1 MISYEV
7 GKRYDA
13 AIRGEGTQFDLAD
26 DGAFLAVYFS
36 RPDEKEVAQFGAE
49 NPFEFRFV
57 TLQDIMMCVF
67 RIGSLNWMDASYTPH
82 LSQNL
87 TKFTLPNEGEGLSL
101 TLSLFDCSNGEL
113 KKLRYMSM
121 STSFTKK
128 FFAEAMDLKMKPF
141 SKAEYFSS
149 LNDIYAKYS
158 TKDLLKLSSPGFKI
172 H

>member
-36 RPDEKEVAQFGAE
+36 RPDEKEVA
-49 NPFEFRFV
+49 EFRFV

-172 H
+172 Y

>member
-36 RPDEKEVAQFGAE
+36 RPDEKKVAQ
-49 NPFEFRFV
+49 
-57 TLQDIMMCVF
+57 
-67 RIGSLNWMDASYTPH
+67 
-82 LSQNL
+82 
-87 TKFTLPNEGEGLSL
+87 
-101 TLSLFDCSNGEL
+101 
-113 KKLRYMSM
+113 
-121 STSFTKK
+121 

-141 SKAEYFSS
+141 SKTEYFSS
-149 LNDIYAKYS
+149 LNDIYTKYS
-158 TKDLLKLSSPGFKI
+158 TKDLLKLSSPGFKM